1 MIYKS
6 ERIINISECEALISA
21 ARLNFEVLM
30 DELQK
35 EVPSKELINNLSNV
49 VLNTLKKVEKF
60 EFHIEVRKCDFIEDS
75 ENPKLEEN
83 QLEEDNTD

>member
-6 ERIINISECEALISA
+6 ERIINISECEKLISA

-35 EVPSKELINNLSNV
+35 EAPSKELVNNLAYV
-49 VLNTLKKVEKF
+49 VLNALKKAEKF
-60 EFHIEVRKCDFIEDS
+60 EFCIEVRKCNFTEGFES
-75 ENPKLEEN
+75 PKSKEN
-83 QLEEDNTD
+83 QLEEDNRG